1 MKCMMSIIFIHT
13 VLSSISLGIWINV
26 FDDCA
31 SDRFGES
38 VMNGYSNFIKYIDK
52 SKTMIGK
59 FIYCIVIVILTLLGL
74 PMLFIGGLSYLIGEF
89 IDNNYD

>member
-1 MKCMMSIIFIHT
+1 MKCVMSIIFIYMS
-13 VLSSISLGIWINV
+13 LSPISLGIWVNI
-26 FDDCA
+26 FDDGA
-31 SDRFGES
+31 SDRFGED
-38 VMNGYSNFIKYIDK
+38 VMNSYSNFIKYIDK

-74 PMLFIGGLSYLIGEF
+74 PMLFIGGLSYLIREF